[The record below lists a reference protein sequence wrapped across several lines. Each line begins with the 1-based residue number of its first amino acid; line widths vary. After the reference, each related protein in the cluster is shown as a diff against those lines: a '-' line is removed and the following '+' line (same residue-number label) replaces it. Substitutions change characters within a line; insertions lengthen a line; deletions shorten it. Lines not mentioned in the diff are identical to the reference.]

1 MILFY
6 LWCGLACVLLALLL
20 VKFCLSIGMGCR
32 GRQMNWSPYNTML
45 LVLTGLVFFPI
56 MVLFACL
63 KRVR

>member
-6 LWCGLACVLLALLL
+6 LWEILAGILL
-20 VKFCLSIGMGCR
+20 VMLLFKFCLCIGMACR
-32 GRQMNWSPYNTML
+32 GRQMNWSPYNSML
-45 LVLTGLVFFPI
+45 LVLAGLVFFPI